1 MYSLIGLIVALSLI
15 LNTHTYPGRCFTII
29 EMNHDVLIYVVN
41 LFQIKLLTN
50 TGCLKEALIVCQ
62 TAVNAHKD
70 VLALWISLLTMMM
83 TNQKETEKIQATLEE
98 AQKVIP
104 KKVRTLIDL
113 HLSST
118 FFLLFFFFLA
128 FNFCWFCV
136 VILFSSPPQRPMTSD
151 FE

>member
-1 MYSLIGLIVALSLI
+1 M
-15 LNTHTYPGRCFTII
+15 
-29 EMNHDVLIYVVN
+29 
-41 LFQIKLLTN
+41 
-50 TGCLKEALIVCQ
+50 CQ

-113 HLSST
+113 HLSSI
-118 FFLLFFFFLA
+118 FFLFFFLFLRSTKFVGSA
-128 FNFCWFCV
+128 LSYFFHPRHNG
-136 VILFSSPPQRPMTSD
+136 Q
-151 FE
+151 

>member
-1 MYSLIGLIVALSLI
+1 MFYY
-15 LNTHTYPGRCFTII
+15 NRK
-29 EMNHDVLIYVVN
+29 NHDVLIYVVN

-113 HLSST
+113 HLSSI
-118 FFLLFFFFLA
+118 FFLLFFLFFGVQLLSVLRCHT
-128 FNFCWFCV
+128 FFHPHHNG
-136 VILFSSPPQRPMTSD
+136 Q
-151 FE
+151 